1 MTICKHY
8 VLGKCTRDNC
18 KFEHIDNICRNYFFG
33 ECTRNNCK
41 FSHEFKLS
49 NGSNGSNEGS
59 KKHNNNHRKIIKNT
73 ESFTPRHQEPSIR
86 ILFNDNIRNG
96 NEISIHDNL
105 FSESDCLYEDLLNEI
120 DNDIYKPWHG
130 NTHLIADDS
139 HYINWKQ
146 ENKYF
151 EFIVKQLCKYF
162 CMTPGA
168 TRVNYYSNEDDWK
181 PYHHDS
187 AALKPEK
194 AKTQNITVGLSLG
207 TTREIS
213 FESTHYNTN
222 ERVTINFPLH
232 NCTVYSFGNKVNCD
246 FRHGIPQLSPD
257 TINNDKFKYE
267 GRISVI
273 IWGYSSLIK

>member
-18 KFEHIDNICRNYFFG
+18 KFEHVNDICRNYFFG
-33 ECTRNNCK
+33 ECTRTNCK
-41 FSHEFKLS
+41 FSHEFKLD
-49 NGSNGSNEGS
+49 NERTNQGNYQ
-59 KKHNNNHRKIIKNT
+59 KKIKNT
-73 ESFTPRHQEPSIR
+73 ESFTPSHKEPSIR
-86 ILFNDNIRNG
+86 ILFNENITNG

-105 FSESDCLYEDLLNEI
+105 FSKSGNLFEELLDEI
-120 DNDIYKPWHG
+120 DNDVYKPWHG

-139 HYINWKQ
+139 HNINWKL
-146 ENKYF
+146 ESSNF
-151 EFIVKQLCKYF
+151 EFIIKELCKHF

-168 TRVNYYSNEDDWK
+168 TRVNYYSNEEDWK
-181 PYHHDS
+181 PYHHDA

-213 FESTHYNTN
+213 FESTHNNTN

-246 FRHGIPQLSPD
+246 FKHGIPQLNTD
-257 TINNDKFKYE
+257 TNDIQKFPYE